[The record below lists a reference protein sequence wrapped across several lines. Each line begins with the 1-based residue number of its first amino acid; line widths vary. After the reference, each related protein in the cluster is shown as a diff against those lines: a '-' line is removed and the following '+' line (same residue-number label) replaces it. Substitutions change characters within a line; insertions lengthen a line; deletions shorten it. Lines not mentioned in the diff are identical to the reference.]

1 MRKLLIGVVAVV
13 ALLAAIPLVL
23 MATSTISNS
32 SLRMILNVMTGAAGP
47 AAVPAEVQQRL
58 QLPPGFQLQVYAGDL
73 PRARFLRFTPGG
85 DLLLSRPHSG
95 DIMLLRKDADG
106 NGQPDAVI
114 TLISGL
120 KRPLGMDI
128 AGGYLYIAESHQI
141 GRVPFDS
148 ATGKLTGAYEPL
160 VEGFTDDGNHWSKT
174 LAFGPDGLLYLAQG
188 STCNIC
194 VEEDERRATMMR
206 FQPDG
211 SGGKIIATG
220 LRNSVGFDWAPW
232 DGGLYA
238 TDNGRDLLGDDFPPC
253 ELNLVEDGRFYGW
266 PFFNGANLPDPDMGP
281 DPLAGQREPTAP
293 AHGFRAHNAPL
304 GMTFIDSSGWPA
316 GYERTAL
323 AALHGSWNRSVP
335 DGYKVVSLHW
345 TDKGIEERD
354 FLSGFN
360 QDGNISG
367 RPVDV
372 AQGPDGAIYISDDYA
387 GAIYRVSRGD
397 NTSGWSPPQGAAA
410 PSRLD
415 AKPPAWLAGADLAA
429 MAQRGEQLYL
439 YYECATC
446 HESGQNPKLLS
457 GLAERL
463 GYNAI
468 IDVLKAPRSPMPIY
482 PLSESEQRELA
493 VYLLTR
499 HAANP
504 AASAAQAGASGAP

>member
-1 MRKLLIGVVAVV
+1 MRKLLIGLFAVL

-23 MATSTISNS
+23 VATGTISSS
-32 SLRMILNVMTGAAGP
+32 SLRMILNVMTGMEGP
-47 AAVPAEVQQRL
+47 AATAGVEHGL
-58 QLPPGFQLQVYAGDL
+58 QLPPGFTLQLYAGDL

-95 DIMLLRKDADG
+95 DIMLLRRDADG
-106 NGQPDAVI
+106 NGQPDAVV

-148 ATGKLTGAYEPL
+148 ATGKLAGAYEPL

-174 LAFGPDGLLYLAQG
+174 LAFGPDGLLYLTQG

-211 SGGKIIATG
+211 SGGTIIATG

-232 DGGLYA
+232 NGELYA

-253 ELNLVEDGRFYGW
+253 ELNLIEEDRFYGW
-266 PFFNGANLPDPDMGP
+266 PYFNGANIPDPDMGD
-281 DPLAGQREPTAP
+281 DPLAGQREPTAM

-304 GMTFIDSSGWPA
+304 GIAFIDDTGWPA

-323 AALHGSWNRSVP
+323 VALHGSWNRSVP

-345 TDKGIEERD
+345 TDQGIEQRD
-354 FLSGFN
+354 FLTGFN
-360 QDGNISG
+360 QDGKISG
-367 RPVDV
+367 RPVDI

-387 GAIYRVSRGD
+387 SAIYRVSPGD
-397 NTSGWSPPQGAAA
+397 GKAGWSPPAAMPA
-410 PSRLD
+410 ASRLD
-415 AKPPAWLAGADLAA
+415 ARPPAWLAGADLPALA
-429 MAQRGEQLYL
+429 KRGEQLYL
-439 YYECATC
+439 YYECASC
-446 HESGQNPKLLS
+446 HESGENPKLLT
-457 GLAERL
+457 GLADRL

-468 IDVLKAPRSPMPIY
+468 IDVLRAPRSPMPIY
-482 PLSESEQRELA
+482 PLSESELREMA
-493 VYLLTR
+493 VYLLNR
-499 HAANP
+499 HGAGPPGATAAP
-504 AASAAQAGASGAP
+504 KAGGAP

>member
-1 MRKLLIGVVAVV
+1 MRKLIIGLFAIL
-13 ALLAAIPLVL
+13 ALLASIPLVL
-23 MATSTISNS
+23 MATGTISS
-32 SLRMILNVMTGAAGP
+32 GSLRMILNVMTGMDGP
-47 AAVPAEVQQRL
+47 TATAESAEGL
-58 QLPPGFQLQVYAGDL
+58 QLPPGFTLELYAGDL

-95 DIMLLRKDADG
+95 DIMLLRRDADG
-106 NGQPDAVI
+106 NGQPDAVV

-148 ATGKLTGAYEPL
+148 ATGKLAGAYEPL
-160 VEGFTDDGNHWSKT
+160 VEGFTDDGNHGSKT

-188 STCNIC
+188 STCNVC

-211 SGGKIIATG
+211 SGGTIIATG

-232 DGGLYA
+232 NGELYA

-253 ELNLVEDGRFYGW
+253 ELNLIEEGGFYGW
-266 PFFNGANLPDPDMGP
+266 PFFNGANLPDPDMGE

-304 GMTFIDSSGWPA
+304 GIAFIDNAGWPA
-316 GYERTAL
+316 GYQRTAL
-323 AALHGSWNRSVP
+323 VALHGSWNRSVP

-345 TDKGIEERD
+345 TDRGIEQRD
-354 FLSGFN
+354 FLTGFN
-360 QDGNISG
+360 RDGEISG

-372 AQGPDGAIYISDDYA
+372 AQGPDGFIYISDDYA
-387 GAIYRVSRGD
+387 GAIYRVSPGE
-397 NTSGWSPPQGAAA
+397 SGADWSPPAAA
-410 PSRLD
+410 PAASRLD
-415 AKPPAWLAGADLAA
+415 AKPPAWLAGADLPALA
-429 MAQRGEQLYL
+429 KRGEQLYL
-439 YYECATC
+439 YYECANC
-446 HESGQNPKLLS
+446 HESGENPKRLT
-457 GLAERL
+457 GLADRL

-468 IDVLKAPRSPMPIY
+468 IDVLKAPRSPMPLY
-482 PLSESEQRELA
+482 PLSETELRELA
-493 VYLLTR
+493 VYLLHR
-499 HAANP
+499 HGASPPGAPAPP
-504 AASAAQAGASGAP
+504 AAGGAP